1 MTCNACENVKFSSRR
16 LLKWTALFN
25 ASIPTSNPLPTNN
38 YKFYTHTHAT
48 CLELPASI
56 VVPGAPGA
64 QVSAPGGLVEGLE
77 GHSGDHNET
86 WGFTSTCI
94 YIYIYTYI
102 HTYIYIYLGLKM
114 STSKSKKNKH
124 NPPPIRT
131 SQSMHRAFAW
141 NVCRILQDF
150 TVPVPWAS
158 CEAQPL
164 FSTACHA
171 EHPWIP

>member
-1 MTCNACENVKFSSRR
+1 MNCSFQCKHPYFQPITNQQLQVLYPHTCNLSWASSLYRR
-16 LLKWTALFN
+16 
-25 ASIPTSNPLPTNN
+25 
-38 YKFYTHTHAT
+38 
-48 CLELPASI
+48 
-56 VVPGAPGA
+56 PGRPRRPGIRA
-64 QVSAPGGLVEGLE
+64 RGLSGRPGGTQRGPQRNMGL
-77 GHSGDHNET
+77 HQHLH
-86 WGFTSTCI
+86 I
-94 YIYIYTYI
+94 YIYIHTYI